1 MKLESTVNAEDQED
15 LYTEE
20 LEDWSNKYRMIKYEI
35 SYQKPNNFCC
45 NLGIYSLETEKE
57 KKKTHGWLWVK
68 VIQPKKRQKQ
78 TDLGEV
84 LLVKY

>member
-1 MKLESTVNAEDQED
+1 MKLESTVNVEDQED

-20 LEDWSNKYRMIKYEI
+20 LEDWRNKYRMIKYEI
-35 SYQKPNNFCC
+35 SYQETNIFRC

-57 KKKTHGWLWVK
+57 KKKIYGWLWLK

-84 LLVKY
+84 LPVKY